1 MSDGDKNLEY
11 FMGPAYW
18 LHCSRFIVWQGA
30 MMTLLLLSETCTML
44 GASPER
50 VRGGTETV
58 T

>member
-1 MSDGDKNLEY
+1 MSDWDNNLEY

-18 LHCSRFIVWQGA
+18 LRCSQFSVWQGA
-30 MMTLLLLSETCTML
+30 MTTLLRLSETCTML

-50 VRGGTETV
+50 VRGRTATV